1 MQINFFGPT
10 CLLSR
15 ALPLPHRLQAA
26 VPVEQLE
33 DGHQLLELEHRLPPV
48 GAQHEP
54 EGADPGVGGVNGAL
68 RPALN
73 DEQNTYPISRRAGDL
88 PDEINGA
95 SWPSW
100 EFHCMHQRGNDRNI
114 RIPAEDRRFAMSNP
128 SK

>member
-73 DEQNTYPISRRAGDL
+73 DEQNIQLADGR
-88 PDEINGA
+88 EICLTRLTGRVGRTANSTA
-95 SWPSW
+95 CIN
-100 EFHCMHQRGNDRNI
+100 E
-114 RIPAEDRRFAMSNP
+114 AMTEI
-128 SK
+128 